1 MFQKDPDGRSLID
14 ILDADIAKQ
23 RFFALAAPG
32 THSQIGKD
40 FFGFQVIFIRIQGKG
55 DLVDI
60 IAVEIGTFDQAMDH
74 LVDGLFAGF
83 IYIFPFSFGIRH
95 NGYSGLL
102 VEIVRDEKTVV
113 GFLIKTQI
121 FFLTPVDDF
130 GAFLFA

>member
-60 IAVEIGTFDQAMDH
+60 IAIEVSTFDQTVDH
-74 LVDGLFAGF
+74 LIDGLFAGF
-83 IYIFPFSFGIRH
+83 IDLFPFSFGIRH
-95 NGYSGLL
+95 DGCPGFF
-102 VEIVRDEKTVV
+102 VEIIGDKKAVV
-113 GFLIKTQI
+113 GFFVEAQI
-121 FFLTPVDDF
+121 SFLAPVDDF
-130 GAFLFA
+130 GTLVFA